1 MRPVC
6 AWIRYDREPLEHRWA
21 RIVSEMPGTFPI
33 KRFGSSDC
41 KCLTHLFHT
50 TAMPEFD
57 AFKQAAGGSVLPCM
71 LEPLK

>member
-6 AWIRYDREPLEHRWA
+6 AWICYDHKHLEHRWA
-21 RIVSEMPGTFPI
+21 RIVSEMPEVSPI

-41 KCLTHLFHT
+41 RCLTHLFHT
-50 TAMPEFD
+50 TAMPDFD
-57 AFKQAAGGSVLPCM
+57 AFKQAVGDSLQ